1 MAIQQLTEVQKR
13 MLNNMCVS
21 AKEVQ
26 MGDLLT
32 NIISAVN
39 SGGGGSGFVPVA
51 SNEVAGIVKTS
62 TEVVVNAEGVM
73 SVGSIEKHKVKGLVD
88 ELSLIEADIQSIKE
102 TGVVVTVVERVD
114 TVEENVA
121 QIEKVLTVVEDNQSW
136 GDFS

>member
-1 MAIQQLTEVQKR
+1 MAIQQLTEVQKK

-32 NIISAVN
+32 DLISAVN
-39 SGGGGSGFVPVA
+39 SGGSGFVPVA

-73 SVGSIEKHKVKGLVD
+73 SVGSIEQHKVKGLVND
-88 ELSLIEADIQSIKE
+88 LALIEADIQSIKE
-102 TGVVVTVVERVD
+102 TGVGVTVVERVD
-114 TVEENVA
+114 TIEENIGQVEQSLA
-121 QIEKVLTVVEDNQSW
+121 TVENNQSW
-136 GDFS
+136 GDFVTS

>member
-21 AKEVQ
+21 AKDVQ

-114 TVEENVA
+114 TVEENVD